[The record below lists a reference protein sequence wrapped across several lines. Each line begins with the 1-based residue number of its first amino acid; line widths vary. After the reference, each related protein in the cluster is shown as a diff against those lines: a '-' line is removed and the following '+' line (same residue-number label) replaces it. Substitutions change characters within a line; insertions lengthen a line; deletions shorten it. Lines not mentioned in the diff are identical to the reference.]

1 MTDLRECARRLGHEF
16 RDLSLLDAALT
27 HPSIDRPR
35 GRRGAVPEYERLEF
49 LGDRVLGLAVA
60 EHLYRNFPG
69 EAEGALARRFT
80 ALVRREALA
89 RIAQRLEIDRILRM
103 SRGEEESGGR
113 ENPANLADSC
123 EAVIAALYLDG
134 GFGAASAF
142 IERFWHDLVAE
153 DVSPPKDAKTELQEW
168 AQARGFGLP
177 TYTVVSRNG
186 PDHAPMFTISV
197 MVESAGRG
205 GHEARARGK
214 SKRIA
219 EQAAAKALL
228 DEIGGNAANTAQN
241 TESST

>member
-1 MTDLRECARRLGHEF
+1 MTDLKECARRLGHRF
-16 RDLSLLDAALT
+16 RDLSLLEAALT

-60 EHLYRNFPG
+60 DHLYRAFPG

-89 RIAQRLEIDRILRM
+89 RIALRLEIDRFMRM

-113 ENPANLADSC
+113 ENPANLANSC

-134 GFGAASAF
+134 GFDAASAF
-142 IERFWHDLVAE
+142 VKRFWQDLVAE
-153 DVSPPKDAKTELQEW
+153 DISPPKDAKTGLQEW
-168 AQARGFGLP
+168 AQARGLP
-177 TYTVVSRNG
+177 LPQYKVISREG
-186 PDHAPMFTISV
+186 PDHAPMFTVAVSV
-197 MVESAGRG
+197 SGVG
-205 GHEARARGK
+205 EARAQGK
-214 SKRIA
+214 SKRNA

-228 DEIGGNAANTAQN
+228 DDIGGDADR
-241 TESST
+241 TESSK

>member
-1 MTDLRECARRLGHEF
+1 MTDIKECARRLGHEF
-16 RDLSLLDAALT
+16 RDLSLLEAALT

-35 GRRGAVPEYERLEF
+35 GRRSAVPEYERLEF

-60 EHLYRNFPG
+60 DHLYRAFPG

-89 RIAQRLEIDRILRM
+89 RIALRLEIDRFLRM

-134 GFGAASAF
+134 GFEAASAF
-142 IERFWHDLVAE
+142 VERFWQDLVAE
-153 DVSPPKDAKTELQEW
+153 DVSPPKDAKTGLQEW
-168 AQARGFGLP
+168 AQARGLP
-177 TYTVVSRNG
+177 LPQYSVVSRDG
-186 PDHAPMFTISV
+186 PDHAPMFTIAV
-197 MVESAGRG
+197 TVDGVG
-205 GHEARARGK
+205 EARARGK
-214 SKRIA
+214 SKRNA

-228 DEIGGNAANTAQN
+228 EDIGGDAGK
-241 TESST
+241 TENSK